1 MLLQQ
6 DDAENFFL
14 HLNAR
19 DKAQLILVLPIGERR
34 LWMRTLT
41 PDEALDV
48 IQEAPEEERPG
59 VLSLLDDK
67 TRREVKGL
75 VDYAKEQAGGLMNP
89 RYARL
94 RPHMSVD
101 EAVSFLRRDARDR
114 AQTIYYAY
122 VTDSE
127 ERLLG
132 IVTFRDLLITPGNK
146 KVENVMRTDVITA
159 PEHLDRAA
167 LSHLFTRHNL
177 QMIPVVD
184 SENRIKRVVTK
195 DDIAEVA

>member
-1 MLLQQ
+1 MLQQ
-6 DDAENFFL
+6 DDAENFF
-14 HLNAR
+14 APESR
-19 DKAQLILVLPIGERR
+19 DKVQLTLALPPGERKLWLR
-34 LWMRTLT
+34 LLA

-48 IQEAPEEERPG
+48 IQEAPGEEREG
-59 VLSLLDDK
+59 LLALLDDK

-75 VDYAKEQAGGLMNP
+75 MDYAREKAGGLINP

-94 RPHMSVD
+94 RPHMTVD

-132 IVTFRDLLITPGNK
+132 VVSFRDLLITPGDK
-146 KVENVMRTDVITA
+146 KVEDVMRTDVITA
-159 PEHLDRAA
+159 PEHFGQEAHR
-167 LSHLFTRHNL
+167 HLFTPHNRRSSPCRL
-177 QMIPVVD
+177 GKTLN
-184 SENRIKRVVTK
+184 EW
-195 DDIAEVA
+195 